1 MAFYASI
8 GKKPIHLRKELPGH
22 AANRL
27 QAALY
32 REVVYLIE
40 QGMLSVEDADAA
52 VSWGPGL
59 RWGVMGPS
67 LLWHLGGGEGG
78 IRHFMEHLMD
88 PLASMMKTL
97 GNPEITAELK
107 QTITQGVLREAG
119 NRSVEQLAQEESDM
133 LLGLLRLRAG
143 PGHT

>member
-1 MAFYASI
+1 
-8 GKKPIHLRKELPGH
+8 
-22 AANRL
+22 
-27 QAALY
+27 
-32 REVVYLIE
+32 
-40 QGMLSVEDADAA
+40 
-52 VSWGPGL
+52 
-59 RWGVMGPS
+59 MGPS

-88 PLASMMKTL
+88 PLAAMMKNL

-119 NRSVEQLAQEESDM
+119 NRSVEQLAQEESDV

-143 PGHT
+143 QKEGSIK